1 MQPAAKI
8 KKSFAMPDRLLY
20 NRLKAIGFD
29 LYPVED
35 SVNKYFLFSRYFF
48 AQRFGGSP
56 VDTFPQPSAK
66 MLKNQGIDDLGFFN
80 LSYNPHAPQ
89 VPGASGLAYSCS
101 DTSGELRS
109 RRVFVRLSDDK
120 WLYVGRYTFTAAPS
134 LTAAEYKLTSPKVPR

>member
-80 LSYNPHAPQ
+80 LSYSDFVHSSGPHPTSC
-89 VPGASGLAYSCS
+89 VVIIHKRGGGAI
-101 DTSGELRS
+101 RS
-109 RRVFVRLSDDK
+109 K
-120 WLYVGRYTFTAAPS
+120 
-134 LTAAEYKLTSPKVPR
+134 